1 MFLVHRILFLCQ
13 GFRSIFLEQTHQ
25 WSPQHQ
31 VLQFQF
37 PQPLAV
43 LDQRTVAANN
53 VLIVHLRQR
62 TVAANYDVQSDCIE
76 EVNQTAAANYDV
88 QSDRIGEVNQKVAA
102 NYDVQSD
109 RIGEVNQPIAANY
122 DVPSDHIEEVNQM
135 VAANNILSDRGEV
148 NQTVADNNV
157 QGVRLGEANQTQT
170 VLAGLVILG

>member
-1 MFLVHRILFLCQ
+1 MGTGLLAHLPWLFHNHRHPGSRNIEAMFLVHRVLFLCQ
-13 GFRSIFLEQTHQ
+13 GFRSIFLEQTRQ

-62 TVAANYDVQSDCIE
+62 TVAANYDVQSD
-76 EVNQTAAANYDV
+76 
-88 QSDRIGEVNQKVAA
+88 RIGEVNQTVAA

-109 RIGEVNQPIAANY
+109 RIGEVNQMVAANY
-122 DVPSDHIEEVNQM
+122 DVQ
-135 VAANNILSDRGEV
+135 SDRIGEV

-157 QGVRLGEANQTQT
+157 QGVHLGEANQTQT
-170 VLAGLVILG
+170 VLGRLEILG